1 MNVVTWIGILLCISQ
16 SAVFSG
22 LNLAI
27 FSVSRLRLEVETANR
42 NPKAARV
49 LAPRRNSNL
58 TLAVVLWG
66 NVAVNVLLTLLSNS
80 LLTGVG
86 AFIFST
92 VVITFLGEIF
102 PQAYFSRRALRMA
115 ALMAPLVRFYGVL
128 LLPVTKPTALL
139 LDAWFGPEGV
149 RYFHERDL
157 RTLIKKHAES
167 KEAGVTQLEATGAVN
182 FLDLDD
188 IKAADEGQPVDP
200 NSVIDLPV
208 SAGWPVLPQFERS
221 PADPFLRRIEASGR
235 KWVIITDTAGEPH
248 AVLDANGFLRGALFR
263 GDSFNPRSFLY
274 HPIVVRDISQR
285 LGEVLWRMSVHPESP
300 EDDVIDQDLILV
312 WGKERRV
319 ITGADILGRLLRG
332 IVMRET

>member
-1 MNVVTWIGILLCISQ
+1 MSVVTWFGILLCISQ

-42 NPKAARV
+42 NLMAARV
-49 LAPRRNSNL
+49 LALRKNSNY

-66 NVAVNVLLTLLSNS
+66 NVSVNVLLTLLSKS
-80 LLTGVG
+80 VLTGVG
-86 AFIFST
+86 AFFFST
-92 VVITFLGEIF
+92 VLITFLGEII

-115 ALMAPLVRFYGVL
+115 ARMVPLLHFYGVL
-128 LLPVTKPTALL
+128 LFPVTKPTALL
-139 LDAWFGPEGV
+139 LDAWLGPEGI
-149 RYFHERDL
+149 RYFRERDL
-157 RTLIKKHAES
+157 RTLIKMHTES
-167 KEAGVTQLEATGAVN
+167 QEAGVTHLEATGAVN

-188 IKAADEGQPVDP
+188 IRVSDEGQPIDP
-200 NSVIDLPV
+200 NSIMALPV

-221 PADPFLRRIEASGR
+221 PGDPFLRRLEASGR

-248 AVLDANGFLRGALFR
+248 AVLDANGFLRSALFR
-263 GDSFNPRSFLY
+263 GAAFNPRLFLS
-274 HPIVVRDISQR
+274 HPIIVRDINQR

-312 WGKERRV
+312 WGKEKRV

-332 IVMRET
+332 IVMREA